1 MPNRLKE
8 AVKTSFDVLV
18 KRSEAWTDPDGIFHH
33 EHTWYGE
40 PLHKKQ
46 QDLAKKMGL
55 KDYQLSRLLSN
66 KSRKLSDLHKKI
78 LLEQINHQMM
88 DWTSQPLMDPEEL
101 EQLLWKDLHD
111 AEEMTIADEISKTV
125 ENKLREMEELEF
137 NLNAYVEKGFDRIV
151 HQQTGV
157 QDALAAFAEVLE
169 KQQELIDSS
178 FRKLREQG
186 EIMKR
191 FAESIKE
198 DTSKMFNDE
207 SDAA

>member
-1 MPNRLKE
+1 
-8 AVKTSFDVLV
+8 
-18 KRSEAWTDPDGIFHH
+18 
-33 EHTWYGE
+33 
-40 PLHKKQ
+40 
-46 QDLAKKMGL
+46 MGL